1 MKVMDGS
8 NNLEDILLKG
18 FLNEV
23 EKVEMLIYNTEKSID
38 QCRNKA
44 KEIEHH
50 IATTKLKV
58 NNIPPDY
65 SREIDSFITSY
76 TIKCNMIIRSL
87 LKRTFSSS
95 FEGTQADNANAFGF
109 PYLQTQMLMQY
120 QTQMHKQ

>member
-38 QCRNKA
+38 QCRNLA

-50 IATTKLKV
+50 IATTKIKV

-65 SREIDSFITSY
+65 
-76 TIKCNMIIRSL
+76 
-87 LKRTFSSS
+87 
-95 FEGTQADNANAFGF
+95 
-109 PYLQTQMLMQY
+109 
-120 QTQMHKQ
+120 